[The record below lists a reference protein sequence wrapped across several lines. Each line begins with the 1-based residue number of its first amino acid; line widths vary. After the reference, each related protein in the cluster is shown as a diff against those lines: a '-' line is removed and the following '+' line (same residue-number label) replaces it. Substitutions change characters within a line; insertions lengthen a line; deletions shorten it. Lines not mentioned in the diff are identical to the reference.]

1 MHFGADLSY
10 LWKPIARLESC
21 LLSRQKIS
29 VASRRKTSVVASA
42 AAAAMILRDLVLTET
57 REYEKTKNFFIFM
70 CYRIDKNENSNTEPS
85 IEKQPYSRRGVATT

>member
-29 VASRRKTSVVASA
+29 VASRKTSVVASA

-57 REYEKTKNFFIFM
+57 REYEKTKNFFIVM
-70 CYRIDKNENSNTEPS
+70 CVT
-85 IEKQPYSRRGVATT
+85 G